1 MQVFDFDNTLYRGES
16 PIDFVLFLIKKNKKI
31 LLWIPKIFFNLI
43 KYKLCIL
50 SGEQLESKINDFM
63 KDFLN
68 DKDEI
73 LKNTKEFWS
82 INYKK
87 LNMETLKE
95 VEPDDVILTASPT
108 FFIDGIKDKIVSKNI
123 IGSEVD
129 FDTRKFVYL
138 NFGENKVKKYKEI
151 YGDKKVDC
159 FYTDSYN
166 DKFMMEISEKVFLV
180 KKSKI
185 VQIK

>member
-1 MQVFDFDNTLYRGES
+1 MKVFDFDNTLYRGES
-16 PIDFVLFLIKKNKKI
+16 PIDFVLFMIKKNRKI

-63 KDFLN
+63 DDFLN

-73 LKNTKEFWS
+73 IRNTKEFWS
-82 INYKK
+82 RNYKK
-87 LNMETLKE
+87 LNMNTIKE
-95 VEPDDVILTASPT
+95 VEPDDVILTASPS
-108 FFIDGIKDKIVSKNI
+108 FFIDGIKDKIVSKNVI
-123 IGSEVD
+123 CSEIDLDARKID
-129 FDTRKFVYL
+129 FL
-138 NFGENKVKKYKEI
+138 NFGENKVRKYKEI

-166 DKFMMEISEKVFLV
+166 DKFMMDISEKVFLV
-180 KKSKI
+180 KKRKI
-185 VQIK
+185 SQIK